1 MKKIIAI
8 GALSLALSFHS
19 FSFAAYYTELYI
31 EPPSERSEFKNE
43 TRGGK
48 IEKDFMSFYI
58 NPKEANSTTTSSVAE
73 RKINDDKDYIVV
85 FGVQVPVSSET
96 NGKRSFATT
105 KHYPNALAAIPTKI
119 TGTVTDIRGNTLTV
133 VDEMGKNHLIKAAY
147 PKALQGLETGD
158 IVKVTIE
165 RRQATSIQRLGH
177 TED

>member
-8 GALSLALSFHS
+8 GALSLAFSFS
-19 FSFAAYYTELYI
+19 SLSFAADYMELYI
-31 EPPSERSEFKNE
+31 KPPSAKSGFKNE

-58 NPKEANSTTTSSVAE
+58 KPKEANLTTTSSVAE
-73 RKINDDKDYIVV
+73 RKINDVKDYIVV

-105 KHYPNALAAIPTKI
+105 KHYPNVLAALPTKI
-119 TGTVTDIRGNTLTV
+119 TGTVTDIRGNTLTI
-133 VDEMGKNHLIKAAY
+133 VDGMGKNHLIKAAY
-147 PKALQGLETGD
+147 PNALQGRETGD

-165 RRQATSIQRLGH
+165 RRQATSIQKLGW
-177 TED
+177 TY